1 MSIELAVIG
10 GTGVY
15 ALGELADV
23 ESHQPVTPYGAPSG
37 PIRVGTFAGKRVAF
51 LARHG
56 EGHSLPPHKINYR
69 ANLAALKAIGA
80 TRVLAMNT
88 VGGITANCG
97 PRVLACPDQLIDYTW
112 GRISTL
118 CEEPGTEVLHVDFGD
133 PYTPSL
139 RAEVIAAAKRAG
151 VAVVDGG
158 CYGATQGP
166 RLETRSEIARMRRDG
181 CDLVGM
187 TGMPEAGLARELGL
201 DYACLAIVANWA
213 AGAGPDV
220 DEVITLQ
227 DVLDNVAAA
236 MDGVPRLLRAMLA
249 GDGSAP
255 VFEDDEVE
263 AVVAEVAAEGVAVG
277 GEEGPSS

>member
-1 MSIELAVIG
+1 MEAISLAVIG

-15 ALGELADV
+15 KLAQLDDV
-23 ESHQPVTPYGAPSG
+23 SSHAVETRYGTPSG
-37 PIRVGTFAGKRVAF
+37 PVRVGTLLGQRVAF

-69 ANLAALKAIGA
+69 ANLAALQQIGA
-80 TRVLAMNT
+80 TRVLALNT
-88 VGGITANCG
+88 VGGITEHFG

-118 CEEPGTEVLHVDFGD
+118 SEEPGSEVLHVDFGH
-133 PYTPSL
+133 PYTPIL
-139 RAEVIAAAKRAG
+139 RSKVLAAAKVTG
-151 VAVVDGG
+151 VRLQDGG

-166 RLETRSEIARMRRDG
+166 RLETNAEIARMRRDG

-213 AGAGPDV
+213 AGC
-220 DEVITLQ
+220 
-227 DVLDNVAAA
+227 
-236 MDGVPRLLRAMLA
+236 
-249 GDGSAP
+249 GDG
-255 VFEDDEVE
+255 DEITM
-263 AVVAEVAAEGVAVG
+263 AEVLANVDAASAGLPELI
-277 GEEGPSS
+277 GELARG

>member
-1 MSIELAVIG
+1 MTIELAVIG

-15 ALGELADV
+15 ALGDLADV
-23 ESHQPVTPYGAPSG
+23 ETHQPATPYGSPSG
-37 PIRVGTFAGKRVAF
+37 PVRVGTYAGHRVAF

-69 ANLAALKAIGA
+69 ANLAALKALGA
-80 TRVLAMNT
+80 TRVLALNT
-88 VGGITANCG
+88 VGGITERFG

-118 CEEPGTEVLHVDFGD
+118 CEEPGSDVLHVDFGD
-133 PYTPSL
+133 PYTPAL
-139 RAEVIAAAKRAG
+139 RREVLAAAARAG
-151 VAVVDGG
+151 VPLVDGG

-166 RLETRSEIARMRRDG
+166 RLETKAEIARMRRDG

-227 DVLDNVAAA
+227 DVLDNVAVA
-236 MDGVPRLLRAMLA
+236 MGNVPPLLRALL
-249 GDGSAP
+249 
-255 VFEDDEVE
+255 
-263 AVVAEVAAEGVAVG
+263 VG
-277 GEEGPSS
+277 